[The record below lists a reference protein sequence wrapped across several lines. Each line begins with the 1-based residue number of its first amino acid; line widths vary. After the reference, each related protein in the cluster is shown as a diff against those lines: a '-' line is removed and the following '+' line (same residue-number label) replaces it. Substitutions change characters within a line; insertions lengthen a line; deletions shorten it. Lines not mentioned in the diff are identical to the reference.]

1 MKLNNIFKYLFRF
14 ALLQAILTSLT
25 IFYFDRY
32 LDLLSEWQEKLN
44 LVGSSTLRDPWTRH
58 ILDCGQLANFIN
70 KKDEKVFDI
79 GSGAGLPGI
88 ILGIMGY
95 KNIVLVESDF
105 KKTVFIIEA
114 LRKCNIQ
121 AVVENKRV
129 EDLEGMKGNTI
140 VSRAFAPIDK
150 TLFLLSNVIST
161 KTKIFFLKSKAA
173 KEEINNAKIFWKKN
187 KQANKNDILINF
199 DSYSSLS
206 NKESFIVKCTFK
218 EEKH

>member
-1 MKLNNIFKYLFRF
+1 MGRKVAPIVVWNPSRNQGCPNQAKEVSPGTFSHAIELVHVRRAGRVLD
-14 ALLQAILTSLT
+14 ALAVHEFLAGK
-25 IFYFDRY
+25 R
-32 LDLLSEWQEKLN
+32 
-44 LVGSSTLRDPWTRH
+44 
-58 ILDCGQLANFIN
+58 ILD
-70 KKDEKVFDI
+70 V

-129 EDLEGMKGNTI
+129 EDLEGMQGKTI

-150 TLFLLSNVIST
+150 TLFLLSDVIST
-161 KTKIFFLKSKAA
+161 KTKIFFLKGRAA

-187 KQANKNDILINF
+187 KQNNKNDILINF

-206 NKESFIVKCTFK
+206 NKDSFIVKCTFQ
-218 EEKH
+218 EEKNNGKKTKNNICI

>member
-1 MKLNNIFKYLFRF
+1 MEDTSNRENCVALLNVSRETMLCFDKYLN
-14 ALLQAILTSLT
+14 
-25 IFYFDRY
+25 
-32 LDLLSEWQEKLN
+32 LLSDWQEKLN
-44 LVGSSTLRDPWTRH
+44 LVGSSTLRDPWIRH
-58 ILDCGQLANFIN
+58 IVDCGQLASFIK
-70 KKDEKVFDI
+70 KKDEKIFDI

-129 EDLEGMKGNTI
+129 EDLEGMQGKTI

-150 TLFLLSNVIST
+150 TLFLLSDVIST
-161 KTKIFFLKSKAA
+161 KTKIFFLKGRAA

-187 KQANKNDILINF
+187 KQNNKNDILINF
-199 DSYSSLS
+199 DYYSSLS

>member
-1 MKLNNIFKYLFRF
+1 MEGTSNRENCASLLNVSRETMIC
-14 ALLQAILTSLT
+14 
-25 IFYFDRY
+25 FDKY
-32 LDLLSEWQEKLN
+32 LDLLSDWQEKLN

-58 ILDCGQLANFIN
+58 ILDCGQLARFIK
-70 KKDEKVFDI
+70 KKDEKIVDI

-95 KNIVLVESDF
+95 KNLVLVESDF

-129 EDLEGMKGNTI
+129 EDLEGMQGKTI

-150 TLFLLSNVIST
+150 TLFLLSDVIST
-161 KTKIFFLKSKAA
+161 KTKIFFLKGRTAI
-173 KEEINNAKIFWKKN
+173 EEINNAKIFWKKN
-187 KQANKNDILINF
+187 NKNDMFINF
-199 DSYSSLS
+199 VSYNSLS
-206 NKESFIVKCTFK
+206 NKDSFIVKCTFK
-218 EEKH
+218 EQK

>member
-1 MKLNNIFKYLFRF
+1 MEATSNRENCASLLNVSRETMFC
-14 ALLQAILTSLT
+14 
-25 IFYFDRY
+25 FDKY

-44 LVGSSTLRDPWTRH
+44 LVGASTLRDPWTRH
-58 ILDCGQLANFIN
+58 ILDCGQLASFIK
-70 KKDEKVFDI
+70 KKDEKIFDI

-129 EDLEGMKGNTI
+129 EDLEGMKGKTI

-150 TLFLLSNVIST
+150 TLSLLSDAIST
-161 KTKIFFLKSKAA
+161 KTKIFFLKGRAA

-187 KQANKNDILINF
+187 KQNNKNDILINF

>member
-1 MKLNNIFKYLFRF
+1 MEVASNRENCASLLNVSRETMIC
-14 ALLQAILTSLT
+14 
-25 IFYFDRY
+25 FDKY
-32 LDLLSEWQEKLN
+32 LDLLSDWQEKLN
-44 LVGSSTLRDPWTRH
+44 LVGSSTLRDPRTRH
-58 ILDCGQLANFIN
+58 ILDCGQLASFIK
-70 KKDEKVFDI
+70 KKDEKIFDI

-105 KKTVFIIEA
+105 KKTVFMIEA

-129 EDLEGMKGNTI
+129 EDLEGMQGKTI
-140 VSRAFAPIDK
+140 ISRAFAPIDK
-150 TLFLLSNVIST
+150 TLFLLSDVIST
-161 KTKIFFLKSKAA
+161 KTKFFFLKGRAA

-187 KQANKNDILINF
+187 KQNNKNDILINF

>member
-1 MKLNNIFKYLFRF
+1 MEGISNRENCASLLNVSRE
-14 ALLQAILTSLT
+14 TMVC
-25 IFYFDRY
+25 FDKY

-44 LVGSSTLRDPWTRH
+44 LVGSSTLRDPWIRH
-58 ILDCGQLANFIN
+58 ILDCGQLASFIK
-70 KKDEKVFDI
+70 KKDEKIFDI

-95 KNIVLVESDF
+95 KNLVLVESDF

-129 EDLEGMKGNTI
+129 EDLEGMQGKTI

-150 TLFLLSNVIST
+150 TLFLLSDVITT
-161 KTKIFFLKSKAA
+161 KTKIFFLKGGAA

-187 KQANKNDILINF
+187 KQNNKNDILINF
-199 DSYSSLS
+199 DYYSSLS